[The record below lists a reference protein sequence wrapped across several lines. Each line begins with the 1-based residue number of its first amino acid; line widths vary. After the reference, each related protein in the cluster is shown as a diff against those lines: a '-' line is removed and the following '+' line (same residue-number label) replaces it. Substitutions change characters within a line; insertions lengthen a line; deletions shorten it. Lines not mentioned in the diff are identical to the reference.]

1 MLFLVNVQ
9 GGMYFKEHK
18 GIGLKNKYPTFF
30 TLKLH
35 KGGEAGG
42 TWL

>member
-9 GGMYFKEHK
+9 DGMYFKEHK

-30 TLKLH
+30 YIK
-35 KGGEAGG
+35 APQR
-42 TWL
+42 W